1 METRLVMLAAAEL
14 PGVAVSDLCRELGI
28 SRQTFYRLRRRVDAE
43 GPAGLEPRSRRPR
56 RSPGLIPPEVEDEIV
71 RLRKTRPVDNG
82 AQAIAYE
89 LARSGG
95 PVLAASTVHR
105 ALRRRGLVVD
115 TPAKRPR
122 SSWRRFEF
130 GAPNACWQID
140 ATPWTLRRGRVAYV
154 MDAID
159 DHSRTSVAARAGT
172 APTGALAW
180 ATILAAT
187 AEWGPPARVLSDNGS
202 CFTRRTIT
210 GAGPTDF
217 ERNLAALGVAT
228 INASPAHPQTCGKI
242 ERWHQTLKRWLT
254 TQPLAGNLADL
265 QEQLDTF
272 RDYYNHRPHRALHG
286 QTPLQRWN
294 ATPPATPTG
303 RPLPATGATPL
314 TITNKTVT
322 HTGKVTIGGHHV
334 AYLSRAWAGHH
345 VTVVRYGQRV
355 AILDGT
361 RLLRRITVQPGRRY
375 EPADP
380 DTPPPR

>member
-56 RSPGLIPPEVEDEIV
+56 RSPGLIAPEVEDEIV

-82 AQAIAYE
+82 AQSIAYE
-89 LARSGG
+89 LARGGG

-115 TPAKRPR
+115 TPAKRPK

-159 DHSRTSVAARAGT
+159 DHSRTSVAAQAGI

-217 ERNLAALGVAT
+217 ERNLAPS
-228 INASPAHPQTCGKI
+228 ASPPSTPAPRTRRPAARSNAGTRPSNGGSPPSPSPAASPSCKNSSTRSATTTTTARTAPCTARHPSNGGP
-242 ERWHQTLKRWLT
+242 RHHPRH
-254 TQPLAGNLADL
+254 PRAD
-265 QEQLDTF
+265 
-272 RDYYNHRPHRALHG
+272 HCP
-286 QTPLQRWN
+286 
-294 ATPPATPTG
+294 PPA
-303 RPLPATGATPL
+303 RPP
-314 TITNKTVT
+314 
-322 HTGKVTIGGHHV
+322 
-334 AYLSRAWAGHH
+334 
-345 VTVVRYGQRV
+345 
-355 AILDGT
+355 
-361 RLLRRITVQPGRRY
+361 
-375 EPADP
+375 
-380 DTPPPR
+380 